1 MDPFDVTENVSL
13 IDNGKDVTLIVG
25 DNEEILDLRRVNY
38 MRMWLEG
45 WATEPDRLSKSLKKE
60 IEEDQ

>member
-38 MRMWLEG
+38 MRMWMG
-45 WATEPDRLSKSLKKE
+45 SWAKEPDRLSKSLKKE

>member
-1 MDPFDVTENVSL
+1 MDPFDVDENVSL

-25 DNEEILDLRRVNY
+25 DNEKTLDLKHVNY